1 MTTIS
6 KFIFFTTLLVLG
18 SMNVIAQCDGPANG
32 GVAVFLT
39 DTNPFNSAISTDDF
53 TISFAS
59 SSSPGDIIINS
70 ASGLEF
76 MINPMSPTEV
86 LNVGS
91 GVDIS
96 TGTFLSGPRIIY
108 NNSLHTGPFG
118 GGASGFIGVRKN
130 GRFGWI
136 EFGPCG
142 STTCDPSAFEFPILD
157 RCLNGVVGGPVLAGN
172 SGALSPLPSDPIP
185 TLSEWGLILLGL
197 FISIIG
203 LVSIKSLEQQKI
215 FS

>member
-1 MTTIS
+1 MTTIY
-6 KFIFFTTLLVLG
+6 KLTIFISMMILG
-18 SMNVIAQCDGPANG
+18 SLNVLAQCDGPDNG
-32 GVAVFLT
+32 GVPVFLT
-39 DTNPFNSAISTDDF
+39 AMNPFNSTISTDDF
-53 TISFAS
+53 TISFATT
-59 SSSPGDIIINS
+59 SPGDIVIS
-70 ASGLEF
+70 STTGLEF
-76 MINPMSPTEV
+76 MINPMSPSEV
-86 LNVGS
+86 LNVSAGD
-91 GVDIS
+91 DIS
-96 TGTFLSGPRIIY
+96 AGTFQSGPLLVY
-108 NNSLHTGPFG
+108 NNGTHTGPFG
-118 GGASGFIGVRKN
+118 GGSDGFIGVRKN

-157 RCLNGVVGGPVLAGN
+157 RCLNGVAGGTILAGN
-172 SGALSPLPSDPIP
+172 ASALSPLPSDPIP